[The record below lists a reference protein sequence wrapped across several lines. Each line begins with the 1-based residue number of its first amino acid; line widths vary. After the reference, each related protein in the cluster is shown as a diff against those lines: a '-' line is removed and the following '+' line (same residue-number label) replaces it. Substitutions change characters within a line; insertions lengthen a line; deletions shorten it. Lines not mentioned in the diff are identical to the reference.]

1 LPRLSLGVSSLS
13 CPTPN
18 KVRGVPGVDD
28 RRVIPGIIHVIR
40 CAYTLFGTM
49 CIAATVIF
57 RM

>member
-1 LPRLSLGVSSLS
+1 LGVSSLS